1 MIAYGYGE
9 ECLWSYKT
17 DIQVFKD
24 DIMTAEIYFQIVHRK
39 VHIYTERTRKKVKC
53 SNVVNKLMISKSER
67 YGSPLYYSFNFSYRF
82 SIFQNTEFEIFTITW
97 NSKHTCI
104 C

>member
-39 VHIYTERTRKKVKC
+39 VHIYTERTRKKV
-53 SNVVNKLMISKSER
+53 SVAM
-67 YGSPLYYSFNFSYRF
+67 
-82 SIFQNTEFEIFTITW
+82 Q
-97 NSKHTCI
+97 
-104 C
+104 